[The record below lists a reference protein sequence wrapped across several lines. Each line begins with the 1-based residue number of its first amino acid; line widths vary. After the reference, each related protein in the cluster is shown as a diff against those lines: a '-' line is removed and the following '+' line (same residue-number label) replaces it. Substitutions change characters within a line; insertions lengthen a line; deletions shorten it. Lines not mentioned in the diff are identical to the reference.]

1 MIHFLPVRLKKVFN
15 SKKFNSLKPFSAY
28 FVPESPFF
36 SGSDLEG
43 SRSVRLSYRDGLLT
57 QIYHELGVRSSW
69 LSSP

>member
-15 SKKFNSLKPFSAY
+15 SKRFNSLKPFSAY

-43 SRSVRLSYRDGLLT
+43 SRSILLSYRDKLLT
-57 QIYHELGVRSSW
+57 SQMYHRL
-69 LSSP
+69 